1 MTQQQVE
8 MRKKELE
15 QSLDQ
20 FLNPLKNRME
30 EMESDLEL
38 NQNFFLC
45 DNVVHKQKEIPEK
58 TVKND
63 IVRRIECR

>member
-20 FLNPLKNRME
+20 FLNPLKNIIE
-30 EMESDLEL
+30 EMERDLRL
-38 NQNFFLC
+38 KQNFFTKMSFT
-45 DNVVHKQKEIPEK
+45 NKQKIPEK
-58 TVKND
+58 TVKK
-63 IVRRIECR
+63 

>member
-1 MTQQQVE
+1 
-8 MRKKELE
+8 
-15 QSLDQ
+15 
-20 FLNPLKNRME
+20 
-30 EMESDLEL
+30 MESDLEL